1 MLFFVLSANTT
12 VLLVPGLHVEG
23 EVNSPDVLLYCV
35 YIYILYLILKANS
48 FPSIL
53 QVTNGTSISFFRPI
67 GGPPQTHIAPF
78 ADNDSEVLKWATE
91 TFGGVTSFTT
101 ARDPMDTTFTGMKG
115 KITLCIGEVASYDAC
130 IISDLVICKTL
141 NSFRCTATINLY
153 PAAGNTS
160 R

>member
-1 MLFFVLSANTT
+1 MQI
-12 VLLVPGLHVEG
+12 LLWKIWHQGIIPCSVVF
-23 EVNSPDVLLYCV
+23 CV
-35 YIYILYLILKANS
+35 VCKHNCPTGSRPTCGGWSEFSWRAFILCIYILYLILKANS

-67 GGPPQTHIAPF
+67 GEPPQTHIAPF

-115 KITLCIGEVASYDAC
+115 KITLCIGVVASYCA
-130 IISDLVICKTL
+130 L
-141 NSFRCTATINLY
+141 
-153 PAAGNTS
+153 
-160 R
+160 